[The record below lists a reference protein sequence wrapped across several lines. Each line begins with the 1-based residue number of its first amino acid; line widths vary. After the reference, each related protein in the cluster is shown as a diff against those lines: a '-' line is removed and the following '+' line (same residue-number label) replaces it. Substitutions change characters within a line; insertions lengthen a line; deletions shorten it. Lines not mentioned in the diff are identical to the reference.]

1 MTFRRS
7 LAAACCSGAL
17 LLVGCSSVKEE
28 LKPVKLE
35 PISAQFKFVRDW
47 RKSTGAGQ
55 DARYARLQPA
65 HVDGVLYTVD
75 VEGVIAAWRSE
86 NGKRLWR
93 SKLNTAIGS
102 GVGVSAGM
110 GFVGT
115 LDGRVIAFD
124 LTNGQQK
131 WEAQASSEV
140 LATPQS
146 NGQAVITQ
154 AIDGRVFAF
163 SFEDGRQLWTYDHP
177 VPVLS
182 LRSNAS
188 PLILDDVAMVAFD
201 NGQMLSFD
209 CNSGQLRWSARVG
222 QPQGKTELERLVDVD
237 AAPIELGP
245 YIYGAG
251 FNTRLVAIAKG
262 TGRIAWAQDVSTSE
276 NMAGADDR
284 IFVSDANSH
293 IKAFDAL
300 NGTLL
305 WENKELHRRDLSA
318 PAVFNDM
325 VIVIDQ
331 EGYLHGLS
339 LEDGSLVARNRIS
352 EVPVFAQPFAIDD
365 KLFVLDKDGVL
376 MAYGAEITDPDSGFW
391 DMPSNRQTGAISTK
405 PTGVK

>member
-7 LAAACCSGAL
+7 LAALFCSGAL
-17 LLVGCSSVKEE
+17 LAGCSSVKEE

-35 PISAQFKFVRDW
+35 PISRQFKFVQDW
-47 RKSTGAGQ
+47 SKNTGAGQ

-65 HVDGVLYTVD
+65 YVDGVLYTVD
-75 VEGVIAAWRSE
+75 VEGAIAAWRSE
-86 NGKRLWR
+86 DGKRLWR
-93 SKLNTAIGS
+93 SKLKTAIGS
-102 GVGVSAGM
+102 GVGVSNGL

-124 LTNGQQK
+124 LQNGQQK
-131 WEAQASSEV
+131 WEARASSEV

-146 NGQAVITQ
+146 NGRAVVTQ
-154 AIDGRVFAF
+154 AIDGRVFAYA
-163 SFEDGRQLWTYDHP
+163 FEDGRQLWTYDHP

-182 LRSNAS
+182 LRSNAR
-188 PLILDDVAMVAFD
+188 PLIIGDVALLAFD
-201 NGQMLSFD
+201 NGQVLSFD
-209 CNSGQLRWSARVG
+209 SATGQLRWSARVG

-245 YIYGAG
+245 YVYGAG
-251 FNTRLVAIAKG
+251 YNTRLVAIAKG

-276 NMAGADDR
+276 NMAGADNR
-284 IFVSDANSH
+284 IFISDANSH

-325 VIVIDQ
+325 VVVVDQ
-331 EGYLHGLS
+331 EGFLHGLS
-339 LEDGSLVARNRIS
+339 LQDGSLVARNRIGDQ
-352 EVPVFAQPFAIDD
+352 PVLAQPLSIDD
-365 KLFVLDKDGVL
+365 KLFLLNKDGVL
-376 MAYGAEITDPDSGFW
+376 MAYGAKATDADSAFW
-391 DMPSNRQTGAISTK
+391 DMPSNRQKGAISTK

>member
-7 LAAACCSGAL
+7 LAALCCSGTL

-35 PISAQFKFVRDW
+35 PIAAHFKFVRDW
-47 RKSTGAGQ
+47 SKNTGAGQ

-65 HVDGVLYTVD
+65 YVDGVLYTVD
-75 VEGVIAAWRSE
+75 VDGVIGAWDSE

-93 SKLNTAIGS
+93 NKLKTAIGS
-102 GVGVSAGM
+102 GVGVSAGL

-124 LTNGQQK
+124 LADGQQK
-131 WEAQASSEV
+131 WQARTSSEV
-140 LATPQS
+140 LATPQG
-146 NGQAVITQ
+146 NGEVVVTH

-163 SFEDGRQLWTYDHP
+163 AMEDGRQLWTYDHP

-188 PLILDDVAMVAFD
+188 PLFLGNVVLVAFD
-201 NGQMLSFD
+201 NGQILSFD
-209 CNSGQLRWSARVG
+209 SNSGQLRWSARVG
-222 QPQGKTELERLVDVD
+222 QPQGKTELERLIDVD
-237 AAPIELGP
+237 STPIEVGP

-251 FNTRLVAIAKG
+251 YNARLVALAKG
-262 TGRIAWAQDVSTSE
+262 TGRVAWAQDVSTAE
-276 NMAGADDR
+276 NIAGADNR

-293 IKAFDAL
+293 VKAFDAL

-305 WENKELHRRDLSA
+305 WENKTLHRRGLSA
-318 PAVFNDM
+318 PAVFGDM
-325 VIVIDQ
+325 VVVVDR

-339 LEDGSLVARNRIS
+339 LQDGSVVARRRTGDR
-352 EVPVFAQPFAIDD
+352 PVFAQPLVVDET
-365 KLFVLDKDGVL
+365 LFLLSQDGML
-376 MAYGAEITDPDSGFW
+376 MAYEVKASDPNLTFW
-391 DMPSNRQTGAISTK
+391 DMPSNRQKGAISTK

>member
-7 LAAACCSGAL
+7 LAALCCSGAL

-35 PISAQFKFVRDW
+35 PISAHFKFVRDW
-47 RKSTGAGQ
+47 SKGTGAGQ

-65 HVDGVLYTVD
+65 YADGVLYTVD
-75 VEGVIAAWRSE
+75 VDGVIGAWRSE
-86 NGKRLWR
+86 DGKRLWR
-93 SKLNTAIGS
+93 NKLKTAIGS
-102 GVGVSAGM
+102 GVGISAGV

-124 LTNGQQK
+124 LADGQQK
-131 WEAQASSEV
+131 WQAKASSEV
-140 LATPQS
+140 LAIPQS
-146 NGQAVITQ
+146 NGEVVITQ

-163 SFEDGRQLWTYDHP
+163 ALKDGRQLWTYDHP

-188 PLILDDVAMVAFD
+188 PLILGDVAIVAFD
-201 NGQMLSFD
+201 NGQLLSFD
-209 CNSGQLRWSARVG
+209 CSSGQLRWSARVG

-237 AAPIELGP
+237 SAPIELGP

-251 FNTRLVAIAKG
+251 YNTRLVAIAKG

-276 NMAGADDR
+276 NMAGADNR
-284 IFVSDANSH
+284 ILISDANSH
-293 IKAFDAL
+293 VKAFDAL

-305 WENKELHRRDLSA
+305 WENKTLHRRGLSA
-318 PAVFNDM
+318 PAVFGEM
-325 VIVIDQ
+325 VVVVDR

-339 LEDGSLVARNRIS
+339 LQDGTLVARNRIG
-352 EVPVFAQPFAIDD
+352 ENPIFAQPLAIDD
-365 KLFVLDKDGVL
+365 KLFLLNKDGVL
-376 MAYGAEITDPDSGFW
+376 MAYETEATDSNSSFW
-391 DMPSNRQTGAISTK
+391 DMPSNRQKGAISTK